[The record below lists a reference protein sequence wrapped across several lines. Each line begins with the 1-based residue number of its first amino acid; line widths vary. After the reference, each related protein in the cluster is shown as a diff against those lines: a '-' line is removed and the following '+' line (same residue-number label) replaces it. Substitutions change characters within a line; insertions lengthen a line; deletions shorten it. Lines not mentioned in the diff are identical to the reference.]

1 MFSVSFIIPC
11 YNAEKF
17 IVQNISKLQK
27 KIFSLKI
34 RYEIILI
41 DDGSNDGSCKKIK
54 DYIKKNKFISLIEN
68 KRNQGKSFSV
78 IKGIK
83 KSKYDFIIMID
94 CDLPYFNSLNKIVF
108 HLKNKADLVMI
119 NRRLK
124 DSKLKKE
131 KLNLYQISRYIL
143 GAIIA
148 FINKILLNISVE
160 GGDTQ
165 AGLKGFKKNNVL
177 MKNKFIS
184 KKFFFDLEL
193 IHLFLKKKLKI
204 VSIKT
209 NYFIPKKS
217 SIKILNLKNNYS
229 IFKEL
234 LLILILKN
242 LSK

>member
-1 MFSVSFIIPC
+1 MFSVSFIVPC

-27 KIFSLKI
+27 KILSLKI

-83 KSKYDFIIMID
+83 KSKYNFIIMID
-94 CDLPYFNSLNKIVF
+94 CDLPYFSSLNKIVF

>member
-1 MFSVSFIIPC
+1 MFSVSFIVPC

-27 KIFSLKI
+27 KILSLKI

-83 KSKYDFIIMID
+83 KSKYNFIIMID
-94 CDLPYFNSLNKIVF
+94 CDLPYFSSLNKIVF

-143 GAIIA
+143 GATIA

-204 VSIKT
+204 ISIKT

>member
-83 KSKYDFIIMID
+83 KSKYNFIIMID
-94 CDLPYFNSLNKIVF
+94 CDLPYFSSLNKIVF

>member
-1 MFSVSFIIPC
+1 MFSVSFIVPC

-27 KIFSLKI
+27 KILSLKI

-83 KSKYDFIIMID
+83 KSKYNFIIMID
-94 CDLPYFNSLNKIVF
+94 CDLPYFSSLNKIVF

-143 GAIIA
+143 GATIA

>member
-1 MFSVSFIIPC
+1 MFSVSFVIPC
-11 YNAEKF
+11 YNCEKF
-17 IVQNISKLQK
+17 IIENIKKLKK
-27 KIFSLKI
+27 KILSLKI
-34 RYEIILI
+34 KYEIILI
-41 DDGSNDGSCKKIK
+41 DDGSNDSSCKKIK
-54 DYIKKNKFISLIEN
+54 DHIKKNKFISLIEN
-68 KRNQGKSFSV
+68 KKNQGKSFSV

-83 KSKYDFIIMID
+83 KSKYNFIIMID

-124 DSKLKKE
+124 GSKLKKE

-165 AGLKGFKKNNVL
+165 AGLKGFKKNSVL

-217 SIKILNLKNNYS
+217 SIKIFNFKNNYS

>member
-1 MFSVSFIIPC
+1 MFSVSFIVPC

-27 KIFSLKI
+27 KILSLKI

-41 DDGSNDGSCKKIK
+41 DDGSNDASCKKIK

-83 KSKYDFIIMID
+83 KSKYNFIIMID
-94 CDLPYFNSLNKIVF
+94 CDLPYFSSLNKIVF

-143 GAIIA
+143 GATIA

>member
-27 KIFSLKI
+27 KILSLKI

-83 KSKYDFIIMID
+83 KSKYNFIIMID
-94 CDLPYFNSLNKIVF
+94 CDLPYFSSLNKIVF

-143 GAIIA
+143 GATIA

>member
-1 MFSVSFIIPC
+1 MFSVSFVIPC
-11 YNAEKF
+11 YNCEKF
-17 IVQNISKLQK
+17 IIENIKKLKK
-27 KIFSLKI
+27 KISSFKI
-34 RYEIILI
+34 QYEIILI
-41 DDGSNDGSCKKIK
+41 DDGSNDDSCKKIK
-54 DYIKKNKFISLIEN
+54 DYIKQNKFISLIEN

-83 KSKYDFIIMID
+83 KSKYNFIIMID

-124 DSKLKKE
+124 GSKLKKE

-165 AGLKGFKKNNVL
+165 AGLKGFKKNSVL

-217 SIKILNLKNNYS
+217 SIKILNFKNNYS

>member
-27 KIFSLKI
+27 KILSLKI

-41 DDGSNDGSCKKIK
+41 DDGSNDASCKKIK

-83 KSKYDFIIMID
+83 KSKYNFIIMID
-94 CDLPYFNSLNKIVF
+94 CDLPYFSSLNKIVF

-143 GAIIA
+143 GATIA

-204 VSIKT
+204 ISIKT

>member
-1 MFSVSFIIPC
+1 
-11 YNAEKF
+11 
-17 IVQNISKLQK
+17 
-27 KIFSLKI
+27 
-34 RYEIILI
+34 
-41 DDGSNDGSCKKIK
+41 
-54 DYIKKNKFISLIEN
+54 
-68 KRNQGKSFSV
+68 
-78 IKGIK
+78 
-83 KSKYDFIIMID
+83 MID

-124 DSKLKKE
+124 GSKLKKE

-148 FINKILLNISVE
+148 FINKVLLNISVE

-165 AGLKGFKKNNVL
+165 AGLKGFKKNSVL

-204 VSIKT
+204 DSIKT

-217 SIKILNLKNNYS
+217 SIKILNFKNNYS

>member
-1 MFSVSFIIPC
+1 MFSVSFIVPC

-27 KIFSLKI
+27 KILSLKI

-41 DDGSNDGSCKKIK
+41 DDGSSDGSCKKIK

-83 KSKYDFIIMID
+83 KSKYNFIIMID
-94 CDLPYFNSLNKIVF
+94 CDLPYFSSLNKIVF

>member
-1 MFSVSFIIPC
+1 MFSVSFIVPC

-27 KIFSLKI
+27 KILSLKI

-83 KSKYDFIIMID
+83 KSKYNFIIMID
-94 CDLPYFNSLNKIVF
+94 CDLPYFSSLNKIVF

-143 GAIIA
+143 GATIA

-204 VSIKT
+204 ISIKT

-217 SIKILNLKNNYS
+217 SIKILNFKNNYS

>member
-1 MFSVSFIIPC
+1 MFSVSFVIPC
-11 YNAEKF
+11 YNCENF
-17 IVQNISKLQK
+17 IIKNIKKLKK
-27 KIFSLKI
+27 KILSLKI
-34 RYEIILI
+34 KYEIILI
-41 DDGSNDGSCKKIK
+41 DDGSNDSSCKKIK

-68 KRNQGKSFSV
+68 KKNQGKSFSV

-83 KSKYDFIIMID
+83 KSKYNFVIMID
-94 CDLPYFNSLNKIVF
+94 CDLPYFNSLNKIVL
-108 HLKNKADLVMI
+108 HLKNKADLVII
-119 NRRLK
+119 NRKLK
-124 DSKLKKE
+124 DSKLKSE
-131 KLNLYQISRYIL
+131 QLNLYQISRYIL

-148 FINKILLNISVE
+148 FLNKILLNITIE

-165 AGLKGFKKNNVL
+165 AGLKGFKKNRAL
-177 MKNKFIS
+177 MTNKFIS

-204 VSIKT
+204 ISIKT

-217 SIKILNLKNNYS
+217 SIKILNFKNNYS

>member
-1 MFSVSFIIPC
+1 MFSVSFIVPC

-229 IFKEL
+229 IIKEL

-242 LSK
+242 LSR